1 MSLLKTKLQA
11 VLEEKNTKVIPT
23 NIRAGVTMFGVEGNL
38 EPDKPDQMKDVTP
51 SVIPQT
57 IQADIGYE
65 LTQVNIAAV
74 DNTIDPNILA
84 SNIKTG
90 VTILGVA
97 GTVVEGN
104 PEAEQ
109 ELAECE
115 AIADEILGSDI

>member
-1 MSLLKTKLQA
+1 MSLLKTRLQA

-23 NIRAGVTMFGVEGNL
+23 NIRAGVTMFGVKGNL
-38 EPDKPDQMKDVTP
+38 EPDKPDQVKDVTP
-51 SVIPQT
+51 SVISQT

-97 GTVVEGN
+97 GTVIEGN

-115 AIADEILGSDI
+115 AIADEILGADI